1 MTKGDKWTKERKA
14 ITFYDLLVE
23 KQEGNLISTHWVTCL
38 AHDESEA
45 KRMIEGL
52 LKEKRFKNQNL
63 IYRIIYLKKVIKR
76 DNPKRYEK
84 LREKRNLDY
93 YFKCRRLT
101 QERYDKY

>member
-1 MTKGDKWTKERKA
+1 MTKGDKWTKECKKFS
-14 ITFYDLLVE
+14 FYDLLVE
-23 KQEGNLISTHWVTCL
+23 KQEGNLVSTHWVTVL

-45 KRMIEGL
+45 KRMVEGL
-52 LKEKRFKNQNL
+52 LKEKRFKNQEV

-84 LREKRNLDY
+84 LKEKRNLDY
-93 YFKCRRLT
+93 YLKCRRLT